1 MPNFVCDRAF
11 DNAMEYVAFAVA
23 ELIVFPVEL
32 TSGLGREPVMGTEMP
47 LAFPWIVR
55 AVVCGVPGADWTLV

>member
-1 MPNFVCDRAF
+1 
-11 DNAMEYVAFAVA
+11 MEYVAFAVA